1 VRLGKTNEKGHVANQ
16 ERAMPIIK
24 IHMGEGR
31 TIKQKRTLIAGVTD
45 AVIAALGVRGEQ
57 VRILIEELA
66 PEHFAV
72 AGKTTGEKHSNAETP
87 VQRRPLK
94 LSTKTEEQDRP

>member
-1 VRLGKTNEKGHVANQ
+1 
-16 ERAMPIIK
+16 MPIIQ

-31 TIKQKRTLIAGVTD
+31 TVHQKRALVAGITD
-45 AVIAALGVRGEQ
+45 AVITALGVRGEQ

-72 AGKTTGEKHSNAETP
+72 AGTTTAQKQINADLLAKAGAVTACETAAAN
-87 VQRRPLK
+87 QN
-94 LSTKTEEQDRP
+94 